1 MKHAFLIA
9 FALSLGCTQG
19 SAQTFRFRPDGTFKV
34 LQLTDTHYAAA
45 NAKEKTLTLRV
56 ISEVVAAERP
66 DLIVHTGDIVTE
78 KTAAQGW
85 TEMLAALEA
94 TGVPYVLLNGNH
106 DTEQDLTYAQ
116 LSGMIAAAPHS
127 VNRLNERGELTDQTL
142 EILSANASTTEGAE
156 KVAAVLYCVDSHS
169 DTSDATVGSY
179 DWIHD
184 DQIRWFR
191 SESARITEAV
201 GHTVPSMVFYHIPVQ
216 EYAVAHDA
224 VDKKGDGRGL
234 KVGIR
239 LEHECPSA
247 INSGFFAAMHEVGG
261 VMANFVGHDHD
272 NDYIAR
278 HYGTDLG
285 YGRFSGGRTTY
296 CDLQPCARIITLRE
310 GESTYSTYI
319 HLLDGRIIDRYDSA
333 GTNAAATSVDVASSI
348 DLTRWMGRIADAT
361 PLRKLSIPATHDSG
375 SRYGSDELKCHT
387 LSIADQLQQGIR
399 AFDIRLI
406 PCLKEGE
413 HRNLKKGDLGVYH
426 YMQYMDMAWE
436 ADVLPTFKRFL
447 DEHPTECLIVS
458 LKYEGGWGSVPT
470 EQYTKALQRSLLDKR
485 NAPYF
490 VSNFSNDI
498 TLGQCRGKILF
509 VHRDDPV
516 AKGTFPGVR
525 TSGWQDNVTCDVTL
539 TAADGTQAVAS
550 IEDEYGHRYV
560 GKAPY
565 KTQTTLNNA
574 FAAHGQNYFKAEPL
588 SGHADKWHISFASAT
603 AVPTNTPADFARMVN
618 PALYHELQEVHAPL
632 GIILLDFP
640 ENTPGLVS
648 RIISTNF

>member
-1 MKHAFLIA
+1 MKQVFLIA

-45 NAKEKTLTLRV
+45 DAKEKTLTLRV

-78 KTAAQGW
+78 KPAAQGW

-94 TGVPYVLLNGNH
+94 TGVPYLLLNGNH
-106 DTEQDLTYAQ
+106 DTEQDLSYTE
-116 LSGMIAAAPHS
+116 LSSMIAAAPH
-127 VNRLNERGELTDQTL
+127 NINLLNEDGVLADQTV
-142 EILSANASTTEGAE
+142 EIAGADGRT
-156 KVAAVLYCVDSHS
+156 AAVLYCVDSHS

-216 EYAVAHDA
+216 EYAVAFDA
-224 VDKKGDGRGL
+224 VDKKGDGRGR
-234 KVGIR
+234 KVGLR

-278 HYGTDLG
+278 LYGTDLG

-296 CDLQPCARIITLRE
+296 CDLQPGARIISLRE
-310 GESTYSTYI
+310 GQTSYSTYI
-319 HLLDGRIIDRYDSA
+319 HLLDGRIIDSYDS
-333 GTNAAATSVDVASSI
+333 GEATHAEVPQCPA
-348 DLTRWMGRIADAT
+348 LTDWMKGITDST
-361 PLRKLSIPATHDSG
+361 PLRNLSIPATHDSG
-375 SRYGSDELKCHT
+375 ARMGSPYLLCQHQ
-387 LSIADQLQQGIR
+387 SIAEQLENGIR
-399 AFDIRLI
+399 GFDIRL
-406 PCLKEGE
+406 KADG
-413 HRNLKKGDLGVYH
+413 RRLGVYH
-426 YMQYMDMAWE
+426 GPQYMEQTWE
-436 ADVLPTFKRFL
+436 DDVLPAFEAFL
-447 DEHPTECLIVS
+447 EAHPDEALVVS
-458 LKYEGGWGSVPT
+458 LKCEGGSSAD
-470 EQYTKALQRSLLDKR
+470 YTKLLARSLRDKR
-485 NAPYF
+485 HAAHF
-490 VSNFSNDI
+490 VQHFEANI

-509 VHRDDPV
+509 LHRDAPV
-516 AKGTFPGVR
+516 PSGSYPGVR
-525 TSGWQDNVTCDVTL
+525 TSNWRDNVTCDVTL
-539 TAADGTQAVAS
+539 TASDGQSAVAS
-550 IEDEYGHRYV
+550 VEDEYEHRYV

-588 SGHADKWHISFASAT
+588 AGHADKWHISFASAT
-603 AVPTNTPADFARMVN
+603 AIPTNTPTDFARMVN
-618 PALYHELQEVHAPL
+618 PALDHELQEVHAPL

-640 ENTPGLVS
+640 ENTPNLVR
-648 RIISTNF
+648 RIVATNF